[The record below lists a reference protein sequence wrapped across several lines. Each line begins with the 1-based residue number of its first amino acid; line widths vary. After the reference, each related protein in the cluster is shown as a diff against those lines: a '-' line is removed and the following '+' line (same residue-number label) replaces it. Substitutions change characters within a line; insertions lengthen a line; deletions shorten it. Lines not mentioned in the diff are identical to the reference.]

1 MLSRTLEELR
11 TEVARE
17 RGVSETVTIFNQDL
31 GEIKDVSLL
40 RNEHV
45 ACSSLSKLTQSIFSR
60 IPA

>member
-17 RGVSETVTIFNQDL
+17 LCVSETVTIFNQDL

-40 RNEHV
+40 RNEQV

>member
-17 RGVSETVTIFNQDL
+17 LRVSQTITIFNQDL

-40 RNEHV
+40 RNEHELI
-45 ACSSLSKLTQSIFSR
+45 S
-60 IPA
+60 

>member
-1 MLSRTLEELR
+1 MLSRTLEEIR
-11 TEVARE
+11 TQVARE
-17 RGVSETVTIFNQDL
+17 LRVSETVTIFNQDL

-45 ACSSLSKLTQSIFSR
+45 ACSSLGKLTQSIFSR